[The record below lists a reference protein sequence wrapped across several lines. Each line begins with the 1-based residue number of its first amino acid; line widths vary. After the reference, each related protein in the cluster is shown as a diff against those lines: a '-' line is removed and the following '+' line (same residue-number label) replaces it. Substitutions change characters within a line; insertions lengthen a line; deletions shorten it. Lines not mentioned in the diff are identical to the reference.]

1 MLALIEMPTG
11 KLLRLPEHWEM
22 HDKAD
27 SSEDREPES
36 RAATIRAAKSVR

>member
-1 MLALIEMPTG
+1 
-11 KLLRLPEHWEM
+11 M